1 MISFRPGEQRVVSV
15 NALIFLIGSLARL
28 YMLAFLL
35 RLLLQVARAD
45 FYNPISQLVVQVTNP
60 LVVPAR
66 RIIPSVRRFDFPT
79 LVVLALLQLA
89 TTLIISALRGFR
101 APIGF
106 LLWDVV
112 FSLLWLTISTYL
124 WCIVIYVILSW
135 FPQARYH
142 PITAFLGQLTAPV
155 LRPARRLLPP
165 MSGID
170 LSPLIVSI
178 FLWAAL
184 ILLSDLRRLI
194 M

>member
-1 MISFRPGEQRVVSV
+1 M
-15 NALIFLIGSLARL
+15 NALIFLIDSLARL

-45 FYNPISQLVVQVTNP
+45 FYNPISQFVVQVTNP

-66 RIIPSVRRFDFPT
+66 RMIPSIRRFDFPT
-79 LVVLALLQLA
+79 LVVLAALQLA
-89 TTLIISALRGFR
+89 TLLIISALSGFR
-101 APIGF
+101 GPFIVI
-106 LLWDVV
+106 LWEAL
-112 FSLLWLTISTYL
+112 FSLLRLTISTYL
-124 WCIVIYVILSW
+124 FCIIVYVILSW
-135 FPQARYH
+135 FPQARFH
-142 PITAFLGQLTAPV
+142 PITTFLGQLIAPV

-170 LSPLIVSI
+170 VSPLIVSI

-184 ILLSDLRRLI
+184 ILLGDLRRLI